1 MSQSELQGA
10 AAVIGPKAL
19 VALLRLAVAQG
30 SSDLHIRAGGPPLL
44 RISGRLHPVD
54 HAPLSD
60 DDAEALV
67 LDALTL
73 PRDRDMF
80 LTHQECDFALQLDG
94 DGRFRGN
101 AYRMRGTASMVLRHV
116 REHVPSIEELGL
128 PSVVTEFA
136 ALQAGLVVVAGP
148 TGSGKTTT
156 LASLID
162 LVNRTR
168 RCHILTIED
177 PIEFLHRDQLSTV
190 SQREIHTDT
199 EDFATAL
206 RSGMRQ
212 DPDVI
217 LVGEI
222 RDLETLRTALQA
234 SETGHLVLASLHAKS
249 AVDAV
254 NRMVDMFPAGEQRQ
268 ARAALA
274 ESLMGIVCQR
284 LVAAQR
290 HEGRLP
296 VVEVLASNG
305 RVRDAIS
312 DPEKTILISEI
323 IAEGE
328 FYGMRTL
335 EQDLVRLVLGGEISL
350 ADAEGVIGQASDLH
364 VALKR
369 AGYATGRTR

>member
-1 MSQSELQGA
+1 MSQSEVQVAPAVVGPHTLQA
-10 AAVIGPKAL
+10 M
-19 VALLRLAVAQG
+19 LRLAVDQG
-30 SSDLHIRAGGPPLL
+30 ASDLHVRAGGPPLL
-44 RISGRLHPVD
+44 RISGRLHPIE
-54 HAPLSD
+54 HAPLTN

-67 LDALTL
+67 LDALEL
-73 PRDRDMF
+73 PRDRETF
-80 LTHQECDFALQLDG
+80 LAHQECDFALQVDG
-94 DGRFRGN
+94 IGRFRGN

-116 REHVPSIEELGL
+116 REQVPSVEALGL
-128 PSVVTEFA
+128 PPIVTEFA
-136 ALQAGLVVVAGP
+136 SLQAGLVVVAGP
-148 TGSGKTTT
+148 TGSGKTTS

-254 NRMVDMFPAGEQRQ
+254 NRMIDMFPAGEQRQ

-284 LVAAQR
+284 LVASQR
-290 HEGRLP
+290 HAGRLP
-296 VVEVLASNG
+296 VVEILASNG

-312 DPEKTILISEI
+312 DPDKTVMLSEI

-335 EQDLVRLVLGGEISL
+335 EQDLVRLVLGGDISL
-350 ADAEGVIGQASDLH
+350 SDAEGVIGQVSDLH

-369 AGYATGRTR
+369 AGYTAGRVQ

>member
-1 MSQSELQGA
+1 MSQPGIHDVT
-10 AAVIGPKAL
+10 AVIGPQAL
-19 VALLRLAVAQG
+19 VALLHLAVDQG
-30 SSDLHIRAGGPPLL
+30 ASDLHIRAGGPPLL
-44 RISGRLHPVD
+44 RISGHLHPIE
-54 HAPLSD
+54 HAQLSN

-67 LDALTL
+67 LDALVL
-73 PRDRDMF
+73 PRDREAF
-80 LTHQECDFALQLDG
+80 LSHQECDFALQVDG
-94 DGRFRGN
+94 VGRFRGN

-116 REHVPSIEELGL
+116 REHVPTIEQLGL
-128 PSVVTEFA
+128 PPIVTEFA
-136 ALQAGLVVVAGP
+136 TLQAGLVIVAGP

-177 PIEFLHRDQLSTV
+177 PIEFMHRDRLSTV

-206 RSGMRQ
+206 RSGLRQ

-234 SETGHLVLASLHAKS
+234 SETGHLVLASLHAKG

-254 NRMVDMFPAGEQRQ
+254 NRMIDMFPAGEQRQ

-274 ESLMGIVCQR
+274 ESLMGVVCQR
-284 LVAAQR
+284 LIAAQR
-290 HEGRLP
+290 HEGRIP

-305 RVRDAIS
+305 RVRDAIN
-312 DPEKTILISEI
+312 DPEKTVMLSEI

-350 ADAEGVIGQASDLH
+350 ADAEGVIGQVSDLH

-369 AGYATGRTR
+369 AGYVTGRTR

>member
-10 AAVIGPKAL
+10 AAVIGPQAL

-30 SSDLHIRAGGPPLL
+30 ASDLHIRAGGPPLL

-94 DGRFRGN
+94 VGRFRGN

>member
-1 MSQSELQGA
+1 
-10 AAVIGPKAL
+10 
-19 VALLRLAVAQG
+19 
-30 SSDLHIRAGGPPLL
+30 
-44 RISGRLHPVD
+44 
-54 HAPLSD
+54 
-60 DDAEALV
+60 
-67 LDALTL
+67 
-73 PRDRDMF
+73 
-80 LTHQECDFALQLDG
+80 
-94 DGRFRGN
+94 
-101 AYRMRGTASMVLRHV
+101 MRGTASMVLRHV
-116 REHVPSIEELGL
+116 REHVPTIDELGL
-128 PSVVTEFA
+128 PPVVTEFA
-136 ALQAGLVVVAGP
+136 GLQSGLVVVAGP

-254 NRMVDMFPAGEQRQ
+254 NRMIDMFPAGEQRQ

-274 ESLMGIVCQR
+274 ESLMGVVCQR

-312 DPEKTILISEI
+312 DPEKTVLINEI

-350 ADAEGVIGQASDLH
+350 EDAEGVVGQASDLH

-369 AGYATGRTR
+369 AGYAAGRMR

>member
-1 MSQSELQGA
+1 MSQSGLEHA
-10 AAVIGPKAL
+10 TAVVGPQTL
-19 VALLRLAVAQG
+19 GVLLRLAVAQG
-30 SSDLHIRAGGPPLL
+30 ASDLHIRAGSPPLL
-44 RISGRLHPVD
+44 RIAGRLHPVE
-54 HAPLSD
+54 HAALNA

-67 LDALTL
+67 LDALVL
-73 PRDRDMF
+73 PRDREAF
-80 LTHQECDFALQLDG
+80 LGRQECDFALQVDG
-94 DGRFRGN
+94 VGRFRGN
-101 AYRMRGTASMVLRHV
+101 AYRMRGTSSMVLRHV
-116 REHVPSIEELGL
+116 REHVPTIEELGL

-136 ALQAGLVVVAGP
+136 ALQAGLVIVAGP

-168 RCHILTIED
+168 HCHILTIED
-177 PIEFLHRDQLSTV
+177 PIEFLHGDQLSTV

-254 NRMVDMFPAGEQRQ
+254 NRMIDMFPAGEQRQ

-274 ESLMGIVCQR
+274 ESLMGVVCQR

-290 HEGRLP
+290 REGRLP
-296 VVEVLASNG
+296 VVEVLSSNG

-312 DPEKTILISEI
+312 DPEKTVLIGEIL
-323 IAEGE
+323 ADGG

-335 EQDLVRLVLGGEISL
+335 EQDLVRLVLGGEVSL
-350 ADAEGVIGQASDLH
+350 EDAEGVIGQASDLH

-369 AGYATGRTR
+369 SGYAAGRSR

>member
-10 AAVIGPKAL
+10 AAVIGPQAL

-30 SSDLHIRAGGPPLL
+30 ASDLHIRAGGPPLL

-94 DGRFRGN
+94 VGRFRGN

-177 PIEFLHRDQLSTV
+177 PVEFLHRDQLSTV

>member
-10 AAVIGPKAL
+10 AAVIGPQAL

-30 SSDLHIRAGGPPLL
+30 ASDLHIRAGGPPLL

-73 PRDRDMF
+73 PRDRDML

-94 DGRFRGN
+94 VGRFRGN

>member
-1 MSQSELQGA
+1 MTQPDLQDA
-10 AAVIGPKAL
+10 TAVIGPQAL
-19 VALLRLAVAQG
+19 ATLLRLAVDQG
-30 SSDLHIRAGGPPLL
+30 ASDLHIRAGGPPLL

-54 HAPLSD
+54 HPALSN

-73 PRDRDMF
+73 PRDREAF
-80 LTHQECDFALQLDG
+80 LAHQECDFALQLNG
-94 DGRFRGN
+94 VGRFRGN
-101 AYRMRGTASMVLRHV
+101 AYRTRGTASMVLRHV
-116 REHVPSIEELGL
+116 REHVPTIEALGL
-128 PSVVTEFA
+128 PPVVTGFA
-136 ALQAGLVVVAGP
+136 TLQAGLVVVAGP

-254 NRMVDMFPAGEQRQ
+254 NRMIDMFPAGEQRQ
-268 ARAALA
+268 ARTALA

-284 LVAAQR
+284 LVTAQR
-290 HEGRLP
+290 RDGRLP

-305 RVRDAIS
+305 RVRDAIN
-312 DPEKTILISEI
+312 DPDKTIMLSEI

-328 FYGMRTL
+328 YYGMRTL
-335 EQDLVRLVLGGEISL
+335 EQDLVRMVIGGDITL
-350 ADAEGVIGQASDLH
+350 ADAEGVIGQVSDLH

-369 AGYATGRTR
+369 AGFTAGGSR

>member
-1 MSQSELQGA
+1 MSQPGLHDVT
-10 AAVIGPKAL
+10 AVIGPQAL
-19 VALLRLAVAQG
+19 VALLRLAVGQG
-30 SSDLHIRAGGPPLL
+30 ASDLHIRAGGPPLL
-44 RISGRLHPVD
+44 RISGHLHPIE
-54 HAPLSD
+54 HSSLSN

-67 LDALTL
+67 LDALAL
-73 PRDRDMF
+73 PRDREAF
-80 LTHQECDFALQLDG
+80 LSHQECDFALQVDG
-94 DGRFRGN
+94 VGRFRGN

-116 REHVPSIEELGL
+116 REHVPTIEQLGL
-128 PSVVTEFA
+128 PPIITEFA
-136 ALQAGLVVVAGP
+136 ALQSGLVVVAGP

-156 LASLID
+156 LASVID

-206 RSGMRQ
+206 RSGLRQ

-234 SETGHLVLASLHAKS
+234 SETGHLVLASLHAKGV
-249 AVDAV
+249 VDAV
-254 NRMVDMFPAGEQRQ
+254 NRMIDMFPSGEQRQ

-274 ESLMGIVCQR
+274 ESLMGVVCQR
-284 LVAAQR
+284 LVVAQR
-290 HEGRLP
+290 HEGRIP

-305 RVRDAIS
+305 RVRDAINDS
-312 DPEKTILISEI
+312 EKTVMLSEI

-350 ADAEGVIGQASDLH
+350 DDAEGVIGQVSDLH

>member
-1 MSQSELQGA
+1 MSQPDLQDA
-10 AAVIGPKAL
+10 TAVIGPHAL
-19 VALLRLAVAQG
+19 VDLLRLTVAQG
-30 SSDLHIRAGGPPLL
+30 ASDLHIRAGGPPLL
-44 RISGRLHPVD
+44 RISGRLHAIE
-54 HAPLSD
+54 HAALTN

-67 LDALTL
+67 LDALEL
-73 PRDRDMF
+73 PRDREAF
-80 LTHQECDFALQLDG
+80 LDHQECDFALQVDG
-94 DGRFRGN
+94 IGRFRGN
-101 AYRMRGTASMVLRHV
+101 AYRTRGTASMVLRHV
-116 REHVPSIEELGL
+116 REQVPTIEALGL
-128 PSVVTEFA
+128 PAIVTEFA
-136 ALQAGLVVVAGP
+136 TLQAGLVIVAGP

-254 NRMVDMFPAGEQRQ
+254 NRMIDMFPAGEQRQ

-290 HEGRLP
+290 HEGRVP
-296 VVEVLASNG
+296 VVEVLATNG

-312 DPEKTILISEI
+312 DPDKTISISEI

-328 FYGMRTL
+328 YYGMRTL

-350 ADAEGVIGQASDLH
+350 ADAEGVIGQVSDLH

-369 AGYATGRTR
+369 AGYTAGRAR

>member
-10 AAVIGPKAL
+10 AAVIGPRAL

-30 SSDLHIRAGGPPLL
+30 ASDLHIRAGGPPLL

-94 DGRFRGN
+94 VGRFRGN

>member
-1 MSQSELQGA
+1 ML
-10 AAVIGPKAL
+10 GPQAL
-19 VALLRLAVAQG
+19 LALLRLTVDQG
-30 SSDLHIRAGGPPLL
+30 ASDLHIRAGGPPLL
-44 RISGRLHPVD
+44 RISGRLHPVE
-54 HAPLSD
+54 HAPLSA

-73 PRDRDMF
+73 PRDREAF
-80 LTHQECDFALQLDG
+80 LVHQECDFALQIDG
-94 DGRFRGN
+94 VGRFRGN
-101 AYRMRGTASMVLRHV
+101 AYRTRGTASMVLRHV
-116 REHVPSIEELGL
+116 RESVPTIEALGL
-128 PSVVTEFA
+128 PPVVTEFA

-254 NRMVDMFPAGEQRQ
+254 NRMIDMFPAGEQRQ

-274 ESLMGIVCQR
+274 ESLMGAVCQR

-290 HEGRLP
+290 HSGRVP

-312 DPEKTILISEI
+312 DPEKTILLSEI

-335 EQDLVRLVLGGEISL
+335 EQDLVRLVISGEISL

-369 AGYATGRTR
+369 AGYTAGRAR

>member
-1 MSQSELQGA
+1 MSQPGLHDVT
-10 AAVIGPKAL
+10 AVIGPQAL
-19 VALLRLAVAQG
+19 VALLRLAVDQG
-30 SSDLHIRAGGPPLL
+30 ASDLHIRAGGPPLL
-44 RISGRLHPVD
+44 RISGHLHPIN
-54 HAPLSD
+54 HAPLSN

-67 LDALTL
+67 LDALAL
-73 PRDRDMF
+73 PRDREAF
-80 LTHQECDFALQLDG
+80 LSHQECDFALQVDG
-94 DGRFRGN
+94 VGRFRGN

-116 REHVPSIEELGL
+116 REHVPTIEQLGL
-128 PSVVTEFA
+128 PPIVTEFA
-136 ALQAGLVVVAGP
+136 ALHAGLVIVAGP

-156 LASLID
+156 LASLVD

-177 PIEFLHRDQLSTV
+177 PIEFMHRDQLSTV

-206 RSGMRQ
+206 RSGLRQ

-234 SETGHLVLASLHAKS
+234 SETGHLVMASLHAKG

-254 NRMVDMFPAGEQRQ
+254 NRMIDMFPAGEQRQ

-274 ESLMGIVCQR
+274 ESLMGVVCQR

-290 HEGRLP
+290 HEGRIP

-305 RVRDAIS
+305 RVRDAIN
-312 DPEKTILISEI
+312 DPEKTVMLSEI

-350 ADAEGVIGQASDLH
+350 ADAEGVIGQVSDLH

-369 AGYATGRTR
+369 AGYVTGRTR